1 MKLAAAVLGG
11 ILACPVLLAAEETT
25 ISITET
31 TTAGSPVQNTG
42 SVTLSETAID
52 EKRAVMSHGDD
63 WTVKNVSQKPIVAFV
78 ETLLVRDANGVSVER
93 KAQYDAFF
101 HPELVAPGATIS
113 LSEESQG
120 KRVIIAKFIPPP
132 VSPTCEVTVRWV
144 QYADG
149 STFGDS
155 KYAEQLLQ
163 DRVAIRGILEHLKD
177 VYTNEGPEK
186 FDEQL
191 QERFHPPD
199 ADGYIEHIRIV
210 RRNRGAQKAIDTVTL
225 HLNVAQQRALL
236 YQAER

>member
-1 MKLAAAVLGG
+1 MKLAVAVVGG

-31 TTAGSPVQNTG
+31 ITAGSPVQNTG
-42 SVTLSETAID
+42 SVTLSEAAID
-52 EKRAVMSHGDD
+52 EKRAVMSHSDE

-78 ETLLVRDANGVSVER
+78 ETLLVRDADAVRVER
-93 KAQYDAFF
+93 KALYDAFF
-101 HPELVAPGATIS
+101 HPELVAPGETIS
-113 LSEESQG
+113 LSEESHG
-120 KRVIIAKFIPPP
+120 KQVISAKFIPPA
-132 VSPTCEVTVRWV
+132 SPTCEVTVRWV
-144 QYADG
+144 QFADG

-199 ADGYIEHIRIV
+199 ADGYIEEIRIV

-225 HLNVAQQRALL
+225 HLNAAQQRALL
-236 YQAER
+236 CQAER